1 MRDQF
6 LHSSGLTYLSD
17 VPVSEELASN
27 MAGRCSREQD
37 GLVTYLYDFDDSAE
51 AFAHCDLKFGRSP

>member
-17 VPVSEELASN
+17 VPVSTELASN
-27 MAGRCSREQD
+27 MAGRGSREQD
-37 GLVTYLYDFDDSAE
+37 GHVTYLYDFDDSAE
-51 AFAHCDLKFGRSP
+51 A